1 MDNESKILKLS
12 VMGTLFFAVL
22 GISWGWLVNSDMIL
36 FDGIYSFIG
45 VILSSASLFVC
56 KIIKEKDN
64 RDFYF
69 GKYILE
75 PLIITIN
82 SLVLTIMC
90 TYSMISSIQTLL
102 AGGNSVNINSAFI
115 YSIISTIGCAVV
127 FLGIKSK
134 NKQEQSELI
143 KSETVQWFMDF
154 LLSGSI
160 FIGFLIVIILSNTKF
175 KEIVVYIDPI
185 MVLLASMVCVRN
197 PIKRFVRN
205 FKEVVGLIKPEKVS
219 RQVEKQIKA
228 IENNYGFLKAATKVM
243 KRGRSI
249 QIEINFSNEESSEE
263 ELTLEEMNL
272 IKDELI
278 RKIDTGRYYK
288 DLKVIF
294 EIGKNTY
301 IEMTS

>member
-22 GISWGWLVNSDMIL
+22 GVSWGWLVNSDMIL

-134 NKQEQSELI
+134 NKKEQSELI

>member
-134 NKQEQSELI
+134 NKKEQSELI

>member
-1 MDNESKILKLS
+1 
-12 VMGTLFFAVL
+12 
-22 GISWGWLVNSDMIL
+22 MIL